1 MFLCEV
7 YIFCQTTSGIF
18 YLFFA
23 GIAVICDMTIT
34 TCLVTLIMLI
44 VWQKSIWQIVLFF
57 VVFGGIELTYLSSV
71 LSKFVQG
78 GFLPLVFS
86 FFLMTIMAI
95 WHYVHVKR
103 YMFEV
108 ENKVSSNYIKEL
120 ALRQD
125 IKRISGIG
133 LLYSELVEGI
143 PPIFAHFIEKI
154 PSIHSVLVFVSVK
167 HLPISR
173 VEMEERFLFRQVE
186 PREHR
191 IYRCVVRYGYKDA
204 IEEAREFERL
214 LIEALKNFIHNE
226 YFFTASWR
234 AKHSSHLQ
242 DEATLANHPMET
254 ANTKPQKTGTSLV
267 YVEENLTLQNSP
279 RISSGSIQQA
289 TGNQSANV
297 AGQTQ
302 SVEEE
307 KQFVQKEMEK
317 GVVYLLGET
326 EVVAAS
332 NSSIIKRIIV
342 NYAYNFMRRNFRQG
356 GEIMMIPRSRLLK
369 VGMTYEI

>member
-1 MFLCEV
+1 
-7 YIFCQTTSGIF
+7 
-18 YLFFA
+18 
-23 GIAVICDMTIT
+23 
-34 TCLVTLIMLI
+34 
-44 VWQKSIWQIVLFF
+44 
-57 VVFGGIELTYLSSV
+57 
-71 LSKFVQG
+71 
-78 GFLPLVFS
+78 
-86 FFLMTIMAI
+86 
-95 WHYVHVKR
+95 
-103 YMFEV
+103 
-108 ENKVSSNYIKEL
+108 L

-133 LLYSELVEGI
+133 FLYSELVEGI
-143 PPIFAHFIEKI
+143 PPIFTHFIEKI

-173 VEMEERFLFRQVE
+173 VEMQERFLFRQVE
-186 PREHR
+186 PREYR

-204 IEEAREFERL
+204 TEESREFERL
-214 LIEALKNFIHNE
+214 LIEALKNFIDNE
-226 YFFTASWR
+226 YFMESWQ

-242 DEATLANHPMET
+242 DEANLTTASMET
-254 ANTKPQKTGTSLV
+254 ADTKTQKTSAV
-267 YVEENLTLQNSP
+267 YVEENFTLLNSP
-279 RISSGSIQQA
+279 RISSGSIQPA
-289 TGNQSANV
+289 TGNQSANI
-297 AGQTQ
+297 AGQIQ

-326 EVVAAS
+326 EVVAAN

-356 GEIMMIPRSRLLK
+356 GEVMMIPRSRLLK